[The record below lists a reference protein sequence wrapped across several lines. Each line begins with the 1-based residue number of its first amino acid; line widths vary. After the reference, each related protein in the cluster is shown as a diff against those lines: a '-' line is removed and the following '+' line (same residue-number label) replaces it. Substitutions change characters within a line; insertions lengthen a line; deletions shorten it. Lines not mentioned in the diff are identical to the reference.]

1 MLILSI
7 ITLLAASPS
16 CMGFAPMHHSTTDVV
31 SSLPTSS
38 IRSTHVMHATPVD
51 MLDLASSLNTNIIGS
66 SSMSADANAIGNT
79 MASSSMILSETEAWV
94 QPLSLVLGPFLNFF
108 SFAMVSVCMM
118 FVLYIISLAW
128 LVLEYVTI
136 YPFRFSHMNLYLTST
151 QLCRIVL
158 SWYPNFNVNELPY
171 SIVVWPTEPLLRLV
185 RGTVPPAFGVDITPV
200 VWLGI
205 FSFVNE
211 ILLGQ
216 QGLLT
221 MKMKYG
227 I

>member
-1 MLILSI
+1 MLFASLSTFKKYSPSHHTAHHPAKMMPMLILSI

-16 CMGFAPMHHSTTDVV
+16 CMGFAPMHHSTTVVV

-108 SFAMVSVCMM
+108 SFAMVSVQDVCAVYY
-118 FVLYIISLAW
+118 FTC
-128 LVLEYVTI
+128 LV
-136 YPFRFSHMNLYLTST
+136 
-151 QLCRIVL
+151 
-158 SWYPNFNVNELPY
+158 
-171 SIVVWPTEPLLRLV
+171 
-185 RGTVPPAFGVDITPV
+185 GT
-200 VWLGI
+200 
-205 FSFVNE
+205 
-211 ILLGQ
+211 
-216 QGLLT
+216 
-221 MKMKYG
+221 
-227 I
+227 